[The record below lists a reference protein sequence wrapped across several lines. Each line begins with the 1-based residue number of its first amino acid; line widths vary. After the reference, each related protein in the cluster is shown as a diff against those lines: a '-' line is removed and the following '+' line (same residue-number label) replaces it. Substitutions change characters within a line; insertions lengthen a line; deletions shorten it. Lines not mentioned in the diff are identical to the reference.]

1 MANQATAPRVVD
13 RSDGAEDRPTAPPPA
28 PPSTRRRSGLLR
40 PRNLIVAAVALI
52 AIVFGAMEVHQR
64 LTHVYE
70 YDARVTSDMITV
82 SSRVAGWITELPV
95 TEGQSVPEG
104 GIIAQ
109 IDTRLSSLRLEAL
122 EAERARLA
130 ADRERLMAQRRMTE
144 EMVAARSQ
152 TRGST
157 LDATAANRASLRAE
171 VGLARRELE
180 RATALYERRV
190 VSNSAVDRARSNL
203 ERLEG
208 ELKRAEAQ
216 IGEARGSLKEA
227 RVENAQLGVID
238 GEIAMLDAQA
248 TALES
253 EMAQQRI
260 DLEDRSIRSPIDV
273 VVNRLFVEAGEYVSE
288 GQRIALIHDPNRLW
302 IEANIKETSIRQL
315 KPGQPVAITVDAYP
329 DHTFKGTVERIGH
342 STTANFALL
351 PTPNPSGNFTK
362 ITQRIPVRVTID
374 DPPVQLSPGMMVEV
388 NIDVRE

>member
-1 MANQATAPRVVD
+1 
-13 RSDGAEDRPTAPPPA
+13 
-28 PPSTRRRSGLLR
+28 
-40 PRNLIVAAVALI
+40 
-52 AIVFGAMEVHQR
+52 
-64 LTHVYE
+64 
-70 YDARVTSDMITV
+70 
-82 SSRVAGWITELPV
+82 
-95 TEGQSVPEG
+95 
-104 GIIAQ
+104 
-109 IDTRLSSLRLEAL
+109 
-122 EAERARLA
+122 
-130 ADRERLMAQRRMTE
+130 MAQRRMTE